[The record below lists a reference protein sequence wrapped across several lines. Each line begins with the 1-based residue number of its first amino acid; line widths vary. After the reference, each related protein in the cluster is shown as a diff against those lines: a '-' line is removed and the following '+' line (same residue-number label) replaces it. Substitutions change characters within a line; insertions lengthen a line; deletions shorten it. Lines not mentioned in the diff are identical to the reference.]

1 MCPLIH
7 IRPPPLRLLSLV
19 SAARLASSARLVCS
33 PRLLASRL
41 LGSPRLLGCS
51 PRLCSAARSGCSPRL
66 LASVAR
72 LVSASLLTSSSA
84 PLCSPA
90 GSPASA
96 HLLRCSPSR
105 FACSAACLLA
115 SPARL
120 ASMTP
125 ARLASSRS
133 LAASRLASPPHRLA
147 DTARRPLSC
156 LWGGVRDA
164 QRFQGI
170 WSLFVFLKLL
180 TQPSG

>member
-90 GSPASA
+90 GSPARA

-147 DTARRPLSC
+147 DTARRHPVFAL
-156 LWGGVRDA
+156 GGVRDA

-170 WSLFVFLKLL
+170 WSLLCRF
-180 TQPSG
+180 